1 MQKFKIFGIVAAV
14 LIFTL
19 SFATNSEAKSKK
31 LVANWIASEKN
42 ILVLG
47 KADLVNG
54 AGVKQAIIEATTQK
68 LHSLKAAGKLPFEL
82 KESNGGEDVDFFQL
96 ANSRL
101 DFSDEELQIGII
113 PIVALDNAYASSYS
127 IFNKLGMTFH
137 KDIVTSSIYF
147 VVMSTNQDGQ
157 PPRILASIP
166 MSGCIVLGSRTPT
179 RVPFAKETEI
189 EAYKNLT
196 VGMINNELD
205 FTAIKKALNDWEKKQ
220 IIGEVYQVTDV
231 EISSAK
237 ANEIFAKSE
246 DKAEIKAIIAN
257 FFTAEHQKK
266 TKKIL
271 LPPILDDKDKVAVK
285 EVEAGMKSIGGF
297 KAHGSSGVFELQY
310 EQPSESRQ
318 IKLDFSGA
326 NYGEMQRSEKNA
338 SDVRADWAYKAWLDK
353 KANGK
358 TISFDDSQV
367 IAMPKNNANFKIDK
381 KEIFTDLLIGLAR
394 KLGAAKG

>member
-1 MQKFKIFGIVAAV
+1 MRSLKIFSIVVAV
-14 LIFTL
+14 FIFAL
-19 SFATNSEAKSKK
+19 SFVTTSEAKSKK
-31 LVANWIASEKN
+31 LVANWSANETN

-47 KADLVNG
+47 KPDLVNG
-54 AGVKQAIIEATTQK
+54 SGVKKSIVDAITQK
-68 LHSLKAAGKLPFEL
+68 LHSLQAAGKLPFEL
-82 KESNGGEDVDFFQL
+82 KESNDFNITSL
-96 ANSRL
+96 SNSRE
-101 DFSDEELQIGII
+101 DFSDEELQIGIV
-113 PIVALDNAYASSYS
+113 PIVALDNAYKSSYS
-127 IFNKLGMTFH
+127 IFGSAGVTYH

-147 VVMSTNQDGQ
+147 VVMSTNQDGE

-166 MSGCIVLGSRTPT
+166 MSGCIVLGTTPT
-179 RVPFAKETEI
+179 TVPFAHETEI

-196 VGMINNELD
+196 VGMINQELD
-205 FTAIKKALNDWEKKQ
+205 FNTIKKALNDWEKKQ
-220 IIGEVYQVTDV
+220 VTGEVYQVTDV